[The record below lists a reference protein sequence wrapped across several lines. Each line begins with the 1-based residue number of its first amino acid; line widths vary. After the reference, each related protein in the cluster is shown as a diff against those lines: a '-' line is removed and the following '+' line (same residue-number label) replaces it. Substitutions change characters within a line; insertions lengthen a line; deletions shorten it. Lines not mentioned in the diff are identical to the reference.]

1 MGTGA
6 AAYVRIGRVGGV
18 VVASCEPLGFA
29 AGPAALH
36 VNDLAVV
43 NSKLLVALL
52 LLTVGAEPAGRAYDL
67 VLAHQGEIRLDVEPR
82 SASFLD
88 LERQDLTGLL
98 WASSGGGALPPEM
111 TMREPAPLRTVSEQ
125 GSERLRVAV
134 IESRRRRTKLIN
146 HEYEYA
152 SPALASQ

>member
-43 NSKLLVALL
+43 NSKHLVALL

-82 SASFLD
+82 SASFFD
-88 LERQDLTGLL
+88 LQLQDLTCLL
-98 WASSGGGALPPEM
+98 SPPPEQGALPP
-111 TMREPAPLRTVSEQ
+111 
-125 GSERLRVAV
+125 
-134 IESRRRRTKLIN
+134 
-146 HEYEYA
+146 
-152 SPALASQ
+152 